1 MLREELDIDTELI
14 RGSGGIFEVKV
25 DGKVVAKKT
34 IFGFPEEAE
43 IVNRVGKALGG

>member
-25 DGKVVAKKT
+25 DGQVVAKKT
-34 IFGFPEEAE
+34 ILGFPDEAE
-43 IVNRVGKALGG
+43 IVRSVGKALGG